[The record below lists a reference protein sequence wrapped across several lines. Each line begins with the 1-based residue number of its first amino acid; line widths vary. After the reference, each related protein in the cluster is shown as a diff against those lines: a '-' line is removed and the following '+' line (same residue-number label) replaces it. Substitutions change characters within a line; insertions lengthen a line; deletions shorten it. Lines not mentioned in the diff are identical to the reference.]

1 MSLTVYVDGLSGTT
15 GLQIHERLSNYSE
28 LEILRIDPD
37 KRRDP
42 VERQRLLNASD
53 LVFLCL
59 PDDAARESV
68 SLITNPRT
76 KVIDAST
83 AHRVADG
90 WVYGLPELDAHQR
103 ERIMA
108 SKRVA
113 VTGCHAAASIL
124 AIKPLRAE
132 NLISARYPVVLHSIT
147 GYSGGGKAMIADYE
161 QSGKPHL
168 ASPRHY
174 ALGLTHKHLPE
185 ITAYGD
191 LAVPPVFVP
200 VVSNYYKGLA
210 VTFPIIGAL
219 CDRPVSRSKVH
230 DIFTRY
236 YAGERFVNVLPLDSP
251 VGVDAGCFDIRA
263 CNDTNRADI
272 AVTGSDDRILIIVRL
287 DNLGKGASGAAVQC
301 MNIMLGLAEDRCLQV

>member
-1 MSLTVYVDGLSGTT
+1 MSFKVYVDGLSGTT
-15 GLQIHERLSNYSE
+15 GLQIHERLSNYNE
-28 LEILRIDPD
+28 LEMLKIDPE

-42 VERQRLLNASD
+42 LERGRLLNAAD

-59 PDDAARESV
+59 PDKAARESV
-68 SLITNPRT
+68 SLIVNPDT

-103 ERIMA
+103 EKIRGA
-108 SKRVA
+108 KRVA

-124 AIKPLRAE
+124 AIKPLRAAG
-132 NLISARYPVVLHSIT
+132 LISAQYPVVLHSIT
-147 GYSGGGKAMIADYE
+147 GYSGGGKTMIADYE

-174 ALGLTHKHLPE
+174 ALGLAHKHLPE
-185 ITAYGD
+185 ITKYSD
-191 LAVPPVFVP
+191 LASAPVFVP

-210 VTFPIIGAL
+210 VTLPIIRAL
-219 CDRPVSRSKVH
+219 CEQPISRSLVY
-230 DIFTRY
+230 DLFSRY
-236 YAGERFVNVLPLDSP
+236 YAEERFVNVLPLDSA
-251 VGVDAGCFDIRA
+251 VGVDAGCFDIQA

-272 AVTGSDDRILIIVRL
+272 AVVGNEEQILIITRL

-301 MNIMLGLAEDRCLQV
+301 MNIMLGLTEDQCLCA